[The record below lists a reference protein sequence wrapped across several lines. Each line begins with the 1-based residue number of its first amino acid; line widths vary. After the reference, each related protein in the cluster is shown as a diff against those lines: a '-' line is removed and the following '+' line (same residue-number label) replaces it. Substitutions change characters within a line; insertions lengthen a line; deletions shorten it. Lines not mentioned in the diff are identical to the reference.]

1 MAMTTRC
8 PQCGTAFKVVP
19 DQLRV
24 RNGLVRC
31 GACDTVFDGRACL
44 VAQIP
49 QGGAYPPPTGASQ
62 AAAAPPSP
70 MPAGPASSPAPAG
83 TPPAPHPAPG
93 PAVDPALVPI
103 AAPSVP
109 VMWPARAEPSLA
121 ADPQPQPRPDPAA
134 ASPAVLRGRSDI
146 RRQDP
151 YLDGPSRDDPDEPD
165 DEPLEDDEP
174 DLSPVAVPDT
184 RRAEPGRDTDAAAP
198 PPAPHAEVEP
208 HVEVEPTVL
217 GEARTRYYGA
227 TDVGRT
233 PPEFLDTD
241 HQKRRHLVRSL
252 WGYACVI
259 GLLALA
265 LQLVFVYRSAIAT
278 AAPAMRP
285 LLTSLCEPLGCE
297 VGYARRIER
306 IFITSSSLQPPR
318 GQAGAPDD
326 DRSRLVLRASLRN
339 RYDKP
344 QHWPA
349 LLLDLTDISD
359 TVVVRKVLQPADYL
373 PEGRIQGPFEPGA
386 EINIA
391 VPIEVAGAHVNGY
404 QLDKFFP

>member
-8 PQCGTAFKVVP
+8 PQCGTAFRVVP

-31 GACDTVFDGRACL
+31 GACATVFDGRACL

-49 QGGAYPPPTGASQ
+49 QAGAYAPPVAEPAPAPAPPASP
-62 AAAAPPSP
+62 AFSPPVRAEPVSMPGPAAAP
-70 MPAGPASSPAPAG
+70 
-83 TPPAPHPAPG
+83 
-93 PAVDPALVPI
+93 
-103 AAPSVP
+103 AAPIVAALST
-109 VMWPARAEPSLA
+109 ARAEPSLA
-121 ADPQPQPRPDPAA
+121 APQASPAG
-134 ASPAVLRGRSDI
+134 ASPAVLRSRSDI
-146 RRQDP
+146 QRQDP
-151 YLDGPSRDDPDEPD
+151 YVGRPDEADAPD
-165 DEPLEDDEP
+165 DDAYPDDDEP
-174 DLSPVAVPDT
+174 DLAPAAVPYLAD
-184 RRAEPGRDTDAAAP
+184 RDAPADGQADDAQADAESDAEAEPALAD
-198 PPAPHAEVEP
+198 EP
-208 HVEVEPTVL
+208 HVEVESAVL
-217 GEARTRYYGA
+217 GEARTRYFGA

-241 HQKRRHLVRSL
+241 RQQRRSLVRSL

-278 AAPAMRP
+278 AAPALRP
-285 LLTSLCEPLGCE
+285 LLTSLCEPLGCK

-318 GQAGAPDD
+318 GQAGASTD

-373 PEGRIQGPFEPGA
+373 PEGQGQGPFEPGA
-386 EINIA
+386 EINIS